1 MRGDGPQ
8 RGAFAL
14 SKAISG
20 PDVFVCS
27 SFRSNAGGTRRALSR
42 TPPTSSTRMCRSD
55 GCHGDLEPS
64 GYEFMALWTVYE
76 MACFFVSLGGN
87 VSVNVQLKLQQSSPI
102 DSGRCL
108 RFRSSTECW
117 TSCFATETGTH
128 SAYCAEQWKFHSAV
142 LGWLLPRSSL

>member
-64 GYEFMALWTVYE
+64 GT
-76 MACFFVSLGGN
+76 
-87 VSVNVQLKLQQSSPI
+87 SSWPC
-102 DSGRCL
+102 GPCTRW
-108 RFRSSTECW
+108 RASSCHLAV
-117 TSCFATETGTH
+117 TS
-128 SAYCAEQWKFHSAV
+128 
-142 LGWLLPRSSL
+142 P